1 MNDAEKNLLQQ
12 TYINASVLNT
22 AITDGNIQQKKT
34 ISNWFAS
41 VAGRFL
47 WATNILNRKAVQK
60 NVPTFSHAKVLKIE
74 VKAIREEEVY
84 DLMIENEHEYFA
96 NGILVHN
103 CMDATRYVVLEKVL
117 GAYGS
122 GMSASEIL
130 GIIYTQQIS
139 LKPDICCVYFT
150 IDLYLARKSKNH
162 AVVNPQVLHLCIL

>member
-1 MNDAEKNLLQQ
+1 MSFIKRMSAMDLQKKIGKEEGLKLSETCKVNHVFVNDAEKNLLRQ
-12 TYINASVLNT
+12 TYTNVSVLNT
-22 AITDGNIQQKKT
+22 AIIDGNIQQKKT
-34 ISNWFAS
+34 ILNWFAS
-41 VAGRFL
+41 VVGRFL

-74 VKAIREEEVY
+74 IEAIREEEVY

-130 GIIYTQQIS
+130 GII
-139 LKPDICCVYFT
+139 
-150 IDLYLARKSKNH
+150 
-162 AVVNPQVLHLCIL
+162 